1 MEYKANGKITALV
14 GGLYTVALDSGD
26 TPLSGQNVSCRARG
40 AFRHS
45 GESPLV
51 GDRVAVVWN
60 DSGDSSGIAIDEII
74 DRKNSLIRPPLAN
87 LDMLFVTLSS
97 AKPEPSVFT
106 ADKLISICEFNGIEP
121 CIVIGKCELDGKR
134 AEEIEKIYTL
144 AGYRVFV
151 LSCFCDIGIE
161 PLRAYIESV
170 LPGKT
175 IAFAGASGAGKSTL
189 LNKLFPNLE
198 LTTGD
203 VSHKTQR
210 GRHTTRT
217 VNLFPVC
224 GGYVADTPGFSMID
238 FERFDFFSKEDLP
251 GTFKE
256 FEDCIGECKYTK
268 CTHTKEEGCAVLQKL
283 NDGKIAPSR
292 HESFLALYDIL
303 KQKHGWDTK

>member
-14 GGLYTVALDSGD
+14 GGLYTVALDAGD
-26 TPLSGQNVSCRARG
+26 TPLSGQNVNCRARG

-51 GDRVAVVWN
+51 GDTVSVIWN
-60 DSGDSSGIAIDEII
+60 DSGDSSGIAIDAII

-87 LDMLFVTLSS
+87 LDMLFVTLSA
-97 AKPEPSVFT
+97 AKPEPSLFT

-121 CIVIGKCELDGKR
+121 CIVIGKCELDTAR

-144 AGYRVFV
+144 AGYKVFV
-151 LSCFCDIGIE
+151 LSCFEDVGIE
-161 PLRAYIESV
+161 PLKAYIESTIE
-170 LPGKT
+170 GKT

-189 LNKLFPNLE
+189 LNKLFPE
-198 LTTGD
+198 LKLMTGD
-203 VSHKTQR
+203 VSTKTQR

-217 VNLFPVC
+217 VNLFPVF

-251 GTFKE
+251 GTFRE
-256 FEDCIGECKYTK
+256 FADCIGECKYKK
-268 CTHTKEEGCAVLQKL
+268 CTHTKEEGCAVLEKL
-283 NDGKIAPSR
+283 RDGKIAPSR

-303 KQKHGWDTK
+303 KQKHDWDTK